1 MRTPSPD
8 VRSGAPTTTPL
19 WRIQPVAVLGDSRWQ
34 GRRVWAE
41 VIVRAPSA
49 AFARV
54 AAGKLDAPA
63 ARRRLGNE
71 THCFRS
77 GFADEKLYWVRRVGP
92 TEAAAY
98 EDVEPADGVIVAVPL
113 SNDTEGAAHRQQP
126 EQVHSESNGTDL
138 TMPRSRRMA
147 PLV

>member
-1 MRTPSPD
+1 M
-8 VRSGAPTTTPL
+8 PL
-19 WRIQPVAVLGDSRWQ
+19 WRIQPVARFGDSRWQ

-41 VIVRAPSA
+41 VIVQAPSA

-54 AAGKLDAPA
+54 AAGKLDEPTV
-63 ARRRLGNE
+63 RRRLGNE

-77 GFADEKLYWVRRVGP
+77 GFADEKLYWVRRMGAA
-92 TEAAAY
+92 EAAAY
-98 EDVEPADGVIVAVPL
+98 DNVEPADGVIVAIPW
-113 SNDTEGAAHRQQP
+113 SNEAGGAAWRQQP
-126 EQVHSESNGTDL
+126 EQAHSDPGGAGP